1 MKGKSLGLLVG
12 AVVGV
17 VWAWLGF
24 KDLLLVALCGF
35 IGWLIVGVLE
45 GRARRPQFL
54 REPAE
59 EMRRC
64 PRGALRAPPLHKKRD
79 LVSVRSL

>member
-17 VWAWLGF
+17 IWAWLGF

-45 GRARRPQFL
+45 GEL
-54 REPAE
+54 
-59 EMRRC
+59 
-64 PRGALRAPPLHKKRD
+64 D
-79 LVSVRSL
+79 VRSFYENLRRK

>member
-1 MKGKSLGLLVG
+1 VKGKSLGLLIGV
-12 AVVGV
+12 VVGV

-45 GRARRPQFL
+45 GELDVRNFYDNLRR
-54 REPAE
+54 
-59 EMRRC
+59 
-64 PRGALRAPPLHKKRD
+64 K
-79 LVSVRSL
+79 

>member
-1 MKGKSLGLLVG
+1 MKGKSLGLLIGV
-12 AVVGV
+12 VVGV

-35 IGWLIVGVLE
+35 VGWLIVGVLE
-45 GRARRPQFL
+45 GELDVRNFYDNL
-54 REPAE
+54 RGNETWLRGAEPA
-59 EMRRC
+59 
-64 PRGALRAPPLHKKRD
+64 PLSHKKRD

>member
-1 MKGKSLGLLVG
+1 VKGKSLGLVIG
-12 AVVGV
+12 VVVGV

-45 GRARRPQFL
+45 GELDVRNFYDNLRR
-54 REPAE
+54 
-59 EMRRC
+59 
-64 PRGALRAPPLHKKRD
+64 K
-79 LVSVRSL
+79 